1 MLMGESIVARPSKDV
16 RGTSKNFRL
25 RELRGRDW
33 KDSMKTYSFV
43 QITVCALLLT
53 ALAGPAQAQSRD
65 REDISA
71 TPVIVTPFLSLGDP
85 LSSRVGTAITFP
97 VTETISLEAE
107 LGYRRAELNALS
119 AHLSALYDLPQW
131 RRITPYLAAGAGLE
145 QYGTALKQPDGTLAT
160 QARTAF
166 SINAGGGVKV
176 PVNDDWGLRTDARW
190 FNGLGKQASEHWR
203 VYNGVSWRTGGK

>member
-1 MLMGESIVARPSKDV
+1 
-16 RGTSKNFRL
+16 
-25 RELRGRDW
+25 
-33 KDSMKTYSFV
+33 MKTYSFI
-43 QITVCALLLT
+43 QITVCAVLLT
-53 ALAGPAQAQSRD
+53 AVVRPAQAQSSNP
-65 REDISA
+65 EEVSG

-97 VTETISLEAE
+97 LTDTFSLEAE
-107 LGYRRAELNALS
+107 LGYRSAEVHALS
-119 AHLSALYDLPQW
+119 AHLSALYDLPRW

-145 QYGTALKQPDGTLAT
+145 QYGIALEQPDRTLAT

-176 PVNDDWGLRTDARW
+176 PVTNDWGLRTDARW

-203 VYNGVSWRTGGK
+203 VYNGVSFRTGAK

>member
-1 MLMGESIVARPSKDV
+1 
-16 RGTSKNFRL
+16 
-25 RELRGRDW
+25 
-33 KDSMKTYSFV
+33 MKTYSFV

-65 REDISA
+65 REDISG

-97 VTETISLEAE
+97 VTETVSVEAE

-119 AHLSALYDLPQW
+119 AHVSAFYDLPQW

-145 QYGTALKQPDGTLAT
+145 QYGTALEQPDGTLAT

-176 PVNDDWGLRTDARW
+176 PVNDDWGFAPMRAGSTASAGRHLSIGAFITACRGVRAVSRPAVGGPQPPSARLW
-190 FNGLGKQASEHWR
+190 AISPKRS
-203 VYNGVSWRTGGK
+203 GGGRSAAT